1 MDTRD
6 FFSLKWVIVLLM
18 MFSGNTVRAQPAIR
32 LTAYPDIRIL
42 PVALNL
48 PPIWIVAKRSDEQ
61 LPLKWE
67 INGPGE
73 FRREDMQGVGIY
85 QPPDRIAG
93 ASATATITAT
103 ITDPE
108 GRQIADSLTFTLLA
122 PLPPPMPTP
131 MPAPAPAAAAEPLKL
146 RIKEKDGSSKKA
158 SYALKPGEKLT
169 FQIEIISPNAS
180 NLSLECSAVFSKP
193 TCQQGE
199 IIYTAPPDKPTGRDL
214 ITIRVV
220 DRQTGKYVGQDVIS
234 IEIESAK

>member
-18 MFSGNTVRAQPAIR
+18 MCGGNAAWAQPAIK
-32 LTAYPDIRIL
+32 LAAYPDIRIL

-108 GRQIADSLTFTLLA
+108 GRQTADSLTFTLLA
-122 PLPPPMPTP
+122 PLPPPLPT
-131 MPAPAPAAAAEPLKL
+131 PAPAAAAVPLKL

-158 SYALKPGEKLT
+158 SYAVKPGEKLT
-169 FQIEIISPNAS
+169 FQVEMSSPNAS